1 MKLTGAAR
9 LATTAI
15 LCGGFLLALE
25 EALAWSRLANLWDTD
40 LISYLDNGEAFLNG
54 NFQLFINPYWSPLYG
69 ILTALVLKLS
79 AASVEMQLLTVRLTN
94 VCIYLSLTAS
104 FAFLLGE
111 LKQRL
116 EENFKLSNL
125 EKQKQAS
132 GEAGQEPQEAQPVR
146 AEASEE
152 GSTKVSEEISKV
164 GSTEGST
171 EVSTEVDQNWF
182 YSLMVVFL
190 SFIFIYSS
198 LALGQTMYGT
208 PDLLASALGFTAT
221 ALTLKL
227 RRLSRS
233 GRGGAMLTALLLAF
247 VGALGYLCKAPML
260 SYSYLLLLALAP
272 EALSQKQIRKPLLTA
287 FVLLTILVAPYIALI
302 SQKAGHLTFS
312 DVWKVGQSWNIF
324 LKQPIIH
331 GRSPE
336 FVHPT
341 RLLGTKPEIYEFQGQ
356 FPGTTYA
363 PWYAPSYWY
372 EGVPLIIEWHEYI
385 PRVIANALRYTLLF
399 GGGLLI
405 LFLTAVCSKT
415 VPLSRHALPETLPL
429 WLPAAVGL
437 GFIMLGIDVTVNS
450 DRYYTPYLV
459 PVYACIFL
467 SCTKPPRLQRRKV
480 WLAAAAPIVGFIL
493 IRLALVGGGYW
504 PLLTNQK
511 ALGEGFQSVEL
522 LIPGALSQ
530 LGLKP
535 GDRIAQLGSCRYFF
549 ARLAKLEIVADIT
562 DIKAFWQLSREGR
575 QAIYRRLQELGV
587 KALVQEPYLKEVP
600 LNMKEEDL
608 VGTTTARDEGWQ
620 TIDENGRLIA
630 VPEPGKRPSTFM
642 VKLLKENNIE
652 SRSEGK
658 SEDKTQ

>member
-94 VCIYLSLTAS
+94 VCIYLVLTAS
-104 FAFLLGE
+104 FVFLLGE
-111 LKQRL
+111 LKLRL
-116 EENFKLSNL
+116 EENFKLSNR
-125 EKQKQAS
+125 EQPKEASGVEVGNASGSVEGSASS
-132 GEAGQEPQEAQPVR
+132 GEAGSSLG
-146 AEASEE
+146 SEE
-152 GSTKVSEEISKV
+152 G
-164 GSTEGST
+164 
-171 EVSTEVDQNWF
+171 DQNWF
-182 YSLMVVFL
+182 YSLMAVFL

-233 GRGGAMLTALLLAF
+233 GGDGAMLTALLLAF
-247 VGALGYLCKAPML
+247 VGALGYLSKAPML
-260 SYSYLLLLALAP
+260 SYSYLLLLALVP
-272 EALSQKQIRKPLLTA
+272 EALSQKQVRKPLLTA
-287 FVLLTILVAPYIALI
+287 FVVLTILVAPYIAVI

-341 RLLGTKPEIYEFQGQ
+341 RLLGTKPEVYEFQGQ

-405 LFLTAVCSKT
+405 LSLTAVFSKT
-415 VPLSRHALPETLPL
+415 APLSRHALRATLPL

-467 SCTKPPRLQRRKV
+467 ASSKPPLVQKRKV
-480 WLAAAAPIVGFIL
+480 WLAATAPIVGFIL

-562 DIKAFWQLSREGR
+562 DIKAFWQLSRESR
-575 QAIYRRLQELGV
+575 QAIYNRLQALDV

-608 VGTTTARDEGWQ
+608 ASTTTARDEGWQ

-642 VKLLKENNIE
+642 VKLLKENNVE
-652 SRSEGK
+652 SRTEGK
-658 SEDKTQ
+658 TEDKTD